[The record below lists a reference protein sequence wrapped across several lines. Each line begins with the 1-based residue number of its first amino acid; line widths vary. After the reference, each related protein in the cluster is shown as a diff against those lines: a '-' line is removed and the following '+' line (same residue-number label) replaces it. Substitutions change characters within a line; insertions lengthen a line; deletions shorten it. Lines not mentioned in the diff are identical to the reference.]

1 MPRHIHLSSDV
12 LRLPARQKQGDPRP
26 IHFIAFPI
34 FCKFIKLFHLCFEV
48 FNVDTGM
55 LPVDVGR
62 VEFEDGDGDF
72 LREKGVGDVFGERET
87 RFFQEM
93 GT

>member
-1 MPRHIHLSSDV
+1 M
-12 LRLPARQKQGDPRP
+12 
-26 IHFIAFPI
+26 
-34 FCKFIKLFHLCFEV
+34 CFEV

-93 GT
+93 RT